1 VLGPMARGAWDG
13 LRLRCPACREGAMG
27 RGLFGLADRCP
38 VCGVPFEPEEGDFV
52 GAMLVAYSVTA
63 VLVVA
68 GIYVT
73 AALTPLSP
81 RAQGL
86 LWSGFGALFL
96 IGTYRN
102 MKGAWV
108 GILHAMTGLRQGG
121 R

>member
-1 VLGPMARGAWDG
+1 MLGPMARGAWDG
-13 LRLRCPACREGAMG
+13 LRLRCPACRRGAMA
-27 RGLFGLADRCP
+27 RGPLGLAERCP
-38 VCGVPFEPEEGDFV
+38 VCGAPFEPEEGDFV

-68 GIYVT
+68 GIFIT
-73 AALTPLSP
+73 AALTPLSA
-81 RAQGL
+81 RAQWL
-86 LWSGFGALFL
+86 LWLTFGALFL

-108 GILHAMTGLRQGG
+108 GILYAMTGLRRGG